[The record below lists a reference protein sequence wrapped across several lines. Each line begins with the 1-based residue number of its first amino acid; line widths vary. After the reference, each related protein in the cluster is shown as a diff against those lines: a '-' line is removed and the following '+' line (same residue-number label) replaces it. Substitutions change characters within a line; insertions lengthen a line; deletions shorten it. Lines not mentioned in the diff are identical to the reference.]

1 MKMLTKSSLLLLLCY
16 LLGSLISSS
25 NGLPLSTNKRWIV
38 DEATGKRV
46 KLVCAHWVGHLS
58 PMVVEGLDKLPLNDI
73 VDQFHDKGFNCV
85 RLSYSTYLFTRYAN
99 QTVAKT
105 LSGLDLPEATKSA
118 IAKHNPWVLNRT
130 HLEAYETVVDALDK
144 KGVMTIIDNHVSF
157 PNWCCD
163 NADGNGFFGDR
174 HFDPDEWLRGL
185 AFVAGHFK
193 EKSHVIAVDLRNE
206 LRGARQ
212 NKHDWYDYVRKG
224 ARTIHKANP
233 KVLVIVSGL
242 NFDSDFTFLKK
253 KGLDLDDLGHKLVY
267 EMHLY
272 SFTGPAQDRW
282 TIQPLNRI
290 CADTIESLVNGQSA
304 FLMSGENAA
313 PLFVSEF
320 GYDMRGLT
328 PSDNNF
334 VPCFT
339 AYAAAADLDWSLWA
353 FGGSYYERQGQI
365 GVEEAYAVLDDTWKN
380 YRDPNFTDKFQLLQ
394 RMVQDPS
401 SNTGKSHIL
410 FHPLSG
416 GCVHVNKETNKLEI
430 GSCNENYSRWSY
442 EGDGSPIR
450 SLESNVCLKT
460 TGEGHSVRVS
470 RDCLSEQSSWK
481 QVSAT
486 GLHLAT
492 RDQIGRHNLCLQ
504 KDSNS
509 SNIITSKCIC
519 IGNDSKCMDNPQSQW
534 FQLVPTNVH

>member
-1 MKMLTKSSLLLLLCY
+1 MKMLTKSLLLVALCY
-16 LLGSLISSS
+16 LLGALISSS

-105 LSGLDLPEATKSA
+105 LSGLDLPEATSSA
-118 IAKHNPWVLNRT
+118 IAKHNPWVLNMT

-144 KGVMTIIDNHVSF
+144 NGVMTIIDNHVSF

-163 NADGNGFFGDR
+163 KADGNGFFGDR

-185 AFVAGHFK
+185 AFVAGQFK

-212 NKHDWYDYVRKG
+212 NKHDW
-224 ARTIHKANP
+224 
-233 KVLVIVSGL
+233 
-242 NFDSDFTFLKK
+242 FSDFTLLKK
-253 KGLDLDDLGHKLVY
+253 KGLELEDLGNKLVY

-334 VPCFT
+334 VPCFA

-353 FGGSYYERQGQI
+353 FGGSYYEREGQI
-365 GVEEAYAVLDDTWKN
+365 GLEEAYAVLDGTWKN

-401 SNTGKSHIL
+401 SNMAKSHIL

-416 GCVHVNKETNKLEI
+416 GCVHVPKETNKLEV

-442 EGDGSPIR
+442 EGSGLPIR
-450 SLESNVCLKT
+450 SLESNACLKA

-481 QVSAT
+481 Q
-486 GLHLAT
+486 
-492 RDQIGRHNLCLQ
+492 
-504 KDSNS
+504 
-509 SNIITSKCIC
+509 
-519 IGNDSKCMDNPQSQW
+519 SQW